1 MHQCL
6 KIFLNEYSLQRR
18 TQCTVPVSELFPE
31 RNSQLKDERFLQT
44 LTILSRR
51 HLFFVVSCR
60 CQATSILH
68 ETDSCQRKS
77 TNCILNCWMFMTTIF
92 LNYFPLLFI
101 PQFFG
106 QENPGFSI
114 IPDVVVLS
122 YTMHCFSGVYTLRHE
137 NFHSVGSELLGFRPE
152 RFTIPC
158 DIQSEFTWYPISTK
172 LLALTY
178 TSGGE
183 LPLAAPG
190 SFLLGRFWY
199 LRRAGN

>member
-1 MHQCL
+1 MKNLCHMHQCL

-51 HLFFVVSCR
+51 HLIFVVSCR

-122 YTMHCFSGVYTLRHE
+122 YTMHCFSGVYTLRH
-137 NFHSVGSELLGFRPE
+137 
-152 RFTIPC
+152 
-158 DIQSEFTWYPISTK
+158 
-172 LLALTY
+172 
-178 TSGGE
+178 
-183 LPLAAPG
+183 
-190 SFLLGRFWY
+190 
-199 LRRAGN
+199 